1 MEDYNLLT
9 FRWRDIIM
17 YPKTE
22 DGNSDVWETTNMWI
36 QSWQYCLLKFCDT
49 DVTPSHLAR
58 QPLRFEPQF
67 EPCVW
72 GLFLCYQ
79 YYHWI
84 RIMMHKISPFGH
96 WVACGCTMHLVNPH
110 QSNMHT
116 YFNQMSE
123 FIICLQPH
131 WFRVT
136 WYIHLSQ
143 SHGTNGTHKTNSSY
157 NIWCQYWMPSFKG
170 IQSLLETNRRCQ
182 YQSTGSSANTY
193 THWTTKVLWMLTNGW
208 SILLFMYQ

>member
-84 RIMMHKISPFGH
+84 TIMMHRISPFGH

-110 QSNMHT
+110 QSKT
-116 YFNQMSE
+116 
-123 FIICLQPH
+123 C
-131 WFRVT
+131 
-136 WYIHLSQ
+136 IHIS
-143 SHGTNGTHKTNSSY
+143 TK
-157 NIWCQYWMPSFKG
+157 CQRIKRRIHHMPTATL
-170 IQSLLETNRRCQ
+170 IQSDMIHPSVSEPW
-182 YQSTGSSANTY
+182 Y
-193 THWTTKVLWMLTNGW
+193 
-208 SILLFMYQ
+208 